1 MLTATAAI
9 QDRASLFGWVEAS
22 LPENA
27 GYGASVRSQQLGEL
41 CSLLVRAIRVSA
53 RLPRG
58 LAQAPLAAGGRSG
71 GASRRKPPAEKSNG
85 SSMEAQKAA
94 ESQTG
99 LVQTREHSDGDSGKH
114 RKMAEGTSRKTL
126 TCPRAFWSCGFFL
139 GRGPT
144 EGAREGGS

>member
-41 CSLLVRAIRVSA
+41 CSLLVRAIRVSG

-58 LAQAPLAAGGRSG
+58 LAQAPWLQVAGAEGHGGESLLQKNPVGAAWKHKRRLRTKQGLYRPESIVMGTVGSTGRWQKG
-71 GASRRKPPAEKSNG
+71 HHARLSRA
-85 SSMEAQKAA
+85 
-94 ESQTG
+94 
-99 LVQTREHSDGDSGKH
+99 LEHSG
-114 RKMAEGTSRKTL
+114 
-126 TCPRAFWSCGFFL
+126 PVAFS
-139 GRGPT
+139 
-144 EGAREGGS
+144 